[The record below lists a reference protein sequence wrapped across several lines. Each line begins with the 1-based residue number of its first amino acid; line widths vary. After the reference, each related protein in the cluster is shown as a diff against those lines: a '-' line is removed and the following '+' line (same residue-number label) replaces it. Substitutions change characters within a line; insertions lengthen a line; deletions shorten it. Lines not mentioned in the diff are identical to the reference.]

1 MTSYL
6 SPEDYEIARK
16 NGIPKKMA
24 YHRFYFQNWSKERAI
39 TEIHRLKKWSN
50 LFDQYKEIAI
60 VSEKTFKSRVLRG
73 WHPQKAATAPHRN
86 NREITKEVIETAA
99 KNGISENSL
108 RNRVSL
114 YKWPIERAMTEPI
127 HEGQRRKSYEK
138 A

>member
-1 MTSYL
+1 MRLLERMGFPRRWHITVSIFKIGV
-6 SPEDYEIARK
+6 E
-16 NGIPKKMA
+16 NGRLQKYID
-24 YHRFYFQNWSKERAI
+24 
-39 TEIHRLKKWSN
+39 LKKWSV
-50 LFDQYKEIAI
+50 LFERYKEIAI

-127 HEGQRRKSYEK
+127 HEGHRRKS
-138 A
+138 